1 MANHRG
7 GSGNFAEDRERASEA
22 GRKGGQH
29 SGGNFKND
37 PQRASEAGKKGG
49 KNSHGSRERATR
61 TVLFDAVL
69 ISPTQPHR
77 PRRRHLPAV
86 FLSVGGCAP
95 AGRSAH
101 WSPVNRHGCLM
112 SSLKFSVSRQ
122 EALLIMITMFWG
134 GTFLAV
140 QYAVSL
146 SGPLFFVGL
155 RFATAALAVGLLS
168 LRTLRGLTWL
178 EVKAGVAIGVA
189 IALGYGLQTWG
200 LQTISS
206 SKSAFITA
214 MYVPLVPLLQWL
226 CLGRMPGVMSCV
238 GIVLAFIGLILLA
251 GPENN
256 LLALGVGEMITLAS
270 ALAIAAEIILI
281 SAWAG
286 KVDVRRVTVVQLATA
301 SLVAFAAM
309 KPAGE
314 SVPSLTPALL
324 GVALGLGIFSAI
336 IQVTM
341 NWAQRSVSPTRAT
354 LIYTGEPVWAGIF
367 GRLAGERLPLL
378 ALLGCVLILAGVL
391 VSELKWKRK
400 SPPQVSTNDDAQP
413 LTDLADRREP

>member
-1 MANHRG
+1 M
-7 GSGNFAEDRERASEA
+7 
-22 GRKGGQH
+22 
-29 SGGNFKND
+29 
-37 PQRASEAGKKGG
+37 
-49 KNSHGSRERATR
+49 
-61 TVLFDAVL
+61 
-69 ISPTQPHR
+69 PH
-77 PRRRHLPAV
+77 
-86 FLSVGGCAP
+86 
-95 AGRSAH
+95 
-101 WSPVNRHGCLM
+101 
-112 SSLKFSVSRQ
+112 
-122 EALLIMITMFWG
+122 
-134 GTFLAV
+134 
-140 QYAVSL
+140 
-146 SGPLFFVGL
+146 
-155 RFATAALAVGLLS
+155 
-168 LRTLRGLTWL
+168 
-178 EVKAGVAIGVA
+178 
-189 IALGYGLQTWG
+189 
-200 LQTISS
+200 
-206 SKSAFITA
+206 
-214 MYVPLVPLLQWL
+214 LVPWP
-226 CLGRMPGVMSCV
+226 RNTHSAP
-238 GIVLAFIGLILLA
+238 
-251 GPENN
+251 
-256 LLALGVGEMITLAS
+256 LAS
-270 ALAIAAEIILI
+270 AVAIAAEIILI

-413 LTDLADRREP
+413 LADLADRREP